1 MVTPPPRKNRR
12 PPLRQN
18 GRPPI
23 ISLSPLFSIEERGN
37 YFSIKCFYYSLISKS
52 KGNEKLL
59 DSRQQRLKL
68 YTSLCILNGLTTR
81 PLILVIWF
89 YIYTMLYNMHAT
101 SRFHIFSHWTHHIT
115 STGHS
120 NQDPPLLCS
129 LHLFINNFRFSFAL
143 YLLYPN
149 TLPTFNNCNIHN
161 DTIVQKLPN
170 SWNPNSTTFSISLE
184 SHWMKL
190 LTFPH

>member
-1 MVTPPPRKNRR
+1 MSHVCVFWHGSFASSSRR
-12 PPLRQN
+12 VSILSKLWSYIHRSNPQN
-18 GRPPI
+18 LFFKEALLSSNS
-23 ISLSPLFSIEERGN
+23 SLTYL
-37 YFSIKCFYYSLISKS
+37 
-52 KGNEKLL
+52 
-59 DSRQQRLKL
+59 
-68 YTSLCILNGLTTR
+68 
-81 PLILVIWF
+81 
-89 YIYTMLYNMHAT
+89 H
-101 SRFHIFSHWTHHIT
+101 
-115 STGHS
+115 
-120 NQDPPLLCS
+120 CS
-129 LHLFINNFRFSFAL
+129 LVLLFINNFRFSFAL